1 MFTIRHSNERGHAN
15 HGWLDTYHTFSFADY
30 YDPAHMGFRMLRVIN
45 EDTVQPGMGFG
56 THPHRDMEIL
66 TYVLEGR
73 LAHKDSMGNGRE
85 IGPGQLQ
92 TMSAGT
98 GIQHSEFNA
107 SHAEPVHFLQIWIQ
121 PNKRGLTPR
130 YAEWNP
136 PVEAALQVKTL
147 LASPEGR
154 EGSAEIAQDAYLY
167 LVRLKK
173 GEMLTH
179 TLEPSRAAWVQVMRG
194 SFHLDGC
201 TLVKGDGTAIEDETS
216 VQLRAAEDGAEA
228 LLFDLA

>member
-1 MFTIRHSNERGHAN
+1 MITTRRSKERGHAQ
-15 HGWLDTYHTFSFADY
+15 HGWLDSYHTFSFADY
-30 YDPAHMGFRMLRVIN
+30 YDPAHMGFRSLRVIN

-66 TYVLEGR
+66 TYILEGK

-98 GIQHSEFNA
+98 GIMHSEFNA
-107 SHAEPVHFLQIWIQ
+107 SHRDLVHFLQIWIV
-121 PNKRGLTPR
+121 PNQRGLTPR

-136 PVEAALQVKTL
+136 PTGANGNSITL
-147 LASPEGR
+147 LASVDGR
-154 EGSAEIAQDAYLY
+154 EGSATIAQDAFLY
-167 LVRLKK
+167 LVKLQK
-173 GEMLTH
+173 GESINH
-179 TLEPSRAAWVQVMRG
+179 TLTMGRGAWVQVMRG
-194 SFHLDGC
+194 AIHADNTILA
-201 TLVKGDGTAIEDETS
+201 KGDGAAFEDETS
-216 VQLRAAEDGAEA
+216 VTLTAAEDGAEA